1 MKTAFISDIHSNYQA
16 LNSVLN
22 YIHQEKAERI
32 YCAGDIAGYC
42 AQPNECIS
50 RLMEENVISVKG
62 NHDEAVLSKNDP
74 DNFSGPATEAIKW
87 QKSVINDKSV
97 KFLEVLRGSLVLN
110 DISIRITHGSPD
122 SPELYKYILSGGD
135 VREDF
140 ESFDEQ
146 ICIVG
151 HSHKPV
157 IFRQEIKTR
166 QCGEISGNGVKI
178 EEGYKYIINLG
189 SVGQPR
195 DGNPKACVYIY
206 DTDRKIFIRT
216 RHEYDISG
224 AQQQIMATPLPVVL
238 AERLEEGY

>member
-1 MKTAFISDIHSNYQA
+1 
-16 LNSVLN
+16 
-22 YIHQEKAERI
+22 
-32 YCAGDIAGYC
+32 
-42 AQPNECIS
+42 
-50 RLMEENVISVKG
+50 
-62 NHDEAVLSKNDP
+62 
-74 DNFSGPATEAIKW
+74 
-87 QKSVINDKSV
+87 
-97 KFLEVLRGSLVLN
+97 LETLQGSLVLN

-122 SPELYKYILSGGD
+122 SPELYQYILSGD
-135 VREDF
+135 DIREDF

-157 IFRQEIKTR
+157 IFRQEIKTKY
-166 QCGEISGNGVKI
+166 CEEIFSNGVKI

-195 DGNPKACVYIY
+195 DKNSKACVYMY
-206 DTDRKIFIRT
+206 DNEKKMFLRT

-238 AERLEEGY
+238 SERLEEGY